1 MSSRRGGRGTRKH
14 DRDKEEQGGQAEIVS
29 QRMRLCEVG
38 GYESERRVKAYD
50 LGRERD
56 AGDRSASVVGGE
68 EEALSKRCVDKGKQM
83 NETKLQSHYITPAIE
98 YGRDERTNERTDTL
112 TLSRLCILHFFLFF
126 LCRGTFV
133 EFRNGMINVS
143 PIGRNASFVP
153 ASLLLFCRFPPYH
166 SSYPSSPLHQTKQKA
181 NRSDCTFVLDPLP
194 FALPPLNLLPYHA
207 LPVAL
212 NSETFDRSI
221 ATKSEPSSS
230 NTTRSTG
237 SEPSLST
244 PSRRGSPITA

>member
-1 MSSRRGGRGTRKH
+1 VRFWFLVCRSPSRMSSRRGGRGTRKH
-14 DRDKEEQGGQAEIVS
+14 DRDKEEQGGQAKIGS

-112 TLSRLCILHFFLFF
+112 TLSRLYILHFFSFF
-126 LCRGTFV
+126 SLQGYLRRVPKRYDQRLSYRSKRFV
-133 EFRNGMINVS
+133 RPCFPPPFLPFS
-143 PIGRNASFVP
+143 SLP
-153 ASLLLFCRFPPYH
+153 LLLPLFT
-166 SSYPSSPLHQTKQKA
+166 SPSNQTE
-181 NRSDCTFVLDPLP
+181 S
-194 FALPPLNLLPYHA
+194 
-207 LPVAL
+207 
-212 NSETFDRSI
+212 
-221 ATKSEPSSS
+221 
-230 NTTRSTG
+230 
-237 SEPSLST
+237 
-244 PSRRGSPITA
+244 